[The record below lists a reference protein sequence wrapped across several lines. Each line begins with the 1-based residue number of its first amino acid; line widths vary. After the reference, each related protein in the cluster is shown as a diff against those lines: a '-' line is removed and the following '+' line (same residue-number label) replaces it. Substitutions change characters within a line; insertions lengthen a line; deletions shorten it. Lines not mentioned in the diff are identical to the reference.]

1 MAVTPILI
9 NESLY
14 PADNSGIFVVTT
26 TDANGVS
33 TLPQTVNN
41 GQQWN
46 VVSNVQ
52 GNFMEAG
59 PAWSR
64 PDEFAI
70 LNTDKADITINVYQ
84 GGNLLYTKT
93 GVPYYVTAV
102 FYFSTAP
109 AVAPAQ

>member
-1 MAVTPILI
+1 MAANTVLI

-14 PADNSGIFVVTT
+14 PVNSSGSFVVIT
-26 TDANGVS
+26 TDVNGVS

-46 VVSNVQ
+46 VVSYPQ
-52 GNFMEAG
+52 GNSMETG
-59 PAWSR
+59 SAWSR

-70 LNTDKADITINVYQ
+70 LNMDKANITINVYQ

-102 FYFSTAP
+102 FYFSTVP
-109 AVAPAQ
+109 AVAAL